1 MYRSPRLLQIKRD
14 ELTAEARKGLS
25 EELIMSLGE
34 EPYLH
39 DVSEEYRLLFDRSD
53 DVKKHRT
60 RLWALRLS

>member
-39 DVSEEYRLLFDRSD
+39 DVSEEYRLLFDLEGRCQEASD
-53 DVKKHRT
+53 PFVG
-60 RLWALRLS
+60 S